1 MVLLERS
8 QHLRCGDVS
17 VREAGGGVSAS
28 EPRVAVRPFPVAEMV
43 ESLDQMAAVFALPD
57 PGGFDQASLAGE
69 RLLAAYAVDLAK
81 ASSDLVAAIAKLEP
95 LRGQEL
101 AKYVV
106 AVRTCVEEASGPVRE
121 LYPAIERGPVEEV
134 QEIAAAAITAL
145 PQLVKVSEQ
154 VP

>member
-1 MVLLERS
+1 MI
-8 QHLRCGDVS
+8 
-17 VREAGGGVSAS
+17 
-28 EPRVAVRPFPVAEMV
+28 

-81 ASSDLVAAIAKLEP
+81 ASSDLVAGIAKLEP

-121 LYPAIERGPVEEV
+121 LYPAIERGPVHEV
-134 QEIAAAAITAL
+134 QEIAAAAVAAL
-145 PQLVKVSEQ
+145 RRLVEVAEAA
-154 VP
+154 P